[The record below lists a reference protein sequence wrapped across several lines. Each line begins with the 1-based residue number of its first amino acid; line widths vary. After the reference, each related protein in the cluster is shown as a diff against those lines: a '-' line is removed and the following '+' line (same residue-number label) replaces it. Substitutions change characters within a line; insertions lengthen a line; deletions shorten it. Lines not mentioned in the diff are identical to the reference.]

1 MREVIGTNNRILEI
15 DLTAKKF
22 LESSVNTKD
31 RDMYWGG
38 KGLALKL
45 LYDRL
50 EPGVDPLG
58 EKYFYYRNRRAYRHG
73 RAVLSR
79 FELYQIAAYRYH

>member
-1 MREVIGTNNRILEI
+1 MTAVDNTHQELKMREVIGTNNRILEI

-22 LESSVNTKD
+22 KETPVSAKD

-38 KGLALKL
+38 KGLALKF

-58 EKYFYYRNRRAYRHG
+58 EKNIFIIETG
-73 RAVLSR
+73 VLTGTG
-79 FELYQIAAYRYH
+79 AP